1 MSHKFNSNIGHN
13 FLANRKKNWAKTDY
27 WLIGRIFAN
36 QIEAEKIEDLPWFWL
51 FYNLPQQTL
60 HSV

>member
-27 WLIGRIFAN
+27 WLIGRIFAY
-36 QIEAEKIEDLPWFWL
+36 QIEAEKIEDL
-51 FYNLPQQTL
+51 
-60 HSV
+60 S